1 MKFTCEKSLLVSALS
16 IASRTVA
23 QKSAISVLEGI
34 YIKAGLHLYISGYN
48 LETGITVTVPA
59 DISENGECVMPA
71 RLFFDIIRKLPDEE
85 VSISIDRSFKVSI
98 RCGISSFTITAMDAE
113 DYPELPDVEFEN
125 AVKIP
130 QRELRDLISGTI
142 FSTSEDKSR
151 RPVFTGCLM
160 EVDDSSITMVAVDGF
175 RLAMRRYY
183 PDEPTERK
191 MKFVVPAAALK
202 EVEKIL
208 GDTDDPA
215 SFTLGR
221 KHILFEMGEVTL
233 VCRVLEGD
241 FGDWRQ
247 FVPVNNPILLTA
259 NRSRLM
265 ATIDRVGLL
274 ISEKIKSPVRC
285 KFGENVGDFRTITT
299 IGEAHDVCD
308 LAGDGHELEIGF
320 NCRYLLDALKAVPED
335 EVVLELSNGLS
346 PIVLTPCDKSGKF
359 AYMVLPVRLKA
370 E

>member
-1 MKFTCEKSLLVSALS
+1 MKFNCEKSLLVSALS

-59 DISENGECVMPA
+59 DISENGACVMPA

-85 VSISIDRSFKVSI
+85 VSVAIDQNFKVSI

-160 EVDDSSITMVAVDGF
+160 EVANESITMVAVDGF

-183 PDEPTERK
+183 PQEPTERT
-191 MKFVVPAAALK
+191 MRFVVPAAALK

-265 ATIDRVGLL
+265 ASIDRVGLL

-285 KFGENVGDFRTITT
+285 KFGENTADFRTSTT

-308 LAGDGHELEIGF
+308 MAGDGQDLEIGF
-320 NCRYLLDALKAVPED
+320 NCRYLLDALKAVPTD